1 MYKFIKSVVLFNY
14 LQKIKLN
21 LLISLFTVL
30 LIVLISFVSSDLLEI
45 VEKTNKE
52 MIFWYKWLAYIF
64 CILILVYNAY
74 RIINTSIFGFSNDD
88 KYNKKETIL
97 NDSNSKTFDIDDF
110 LKEENI
116 DITLSREE
124 RKQKILEKKKLIS
137 KEEYI
142 INKYSNKES

>member
-52 MIFWYKWLAYIF
+52 MIF
-64 CILILVYNAY
+64 LV
-74 RIINTSIFGFSNDD
+74 
-88 KYNKKETIL
+88 
-97 NDSNSKTFDIDDF
+97 
-110 LKEENI
+110 
-116 DITLSREE
+116 
-124 RKQKILEKKKLIS
+124 
-137 KEEYI
+137 
-142 INKYSNKES
+142 

>member
-124 RKQKILEKKKLIS
+124 RKQKILEKKKLITQLS
-137 KEEYI
+137 HIKP
-142 INKYSNKES
+142 NCFFV

>member
-1 MYKFIKSVVLFNY
+1 
-14 LQKIKLN
+14 
-21 LLISLFTVL
+21 
-30 LIVLISFVSSDLLEI
+30 
-45 VEKTNKE
+45 
-52 MIFWYKWLAYIF
+52 
-64 CILILVYNAY
+64 VYNAY

-124 RKQKILEKKKLIS
+124 RK
-137 KEEYI
+137 
-142 INKYSNKES
+142 